1 MLTSLLQHAQTQS
14 FIGSETPL
22 HAAPQAFL
30 RYNQIAHRPD
40 IFIEEQIAQD
50 TVQRSKVQPL
60 TTGTTA
66 STVSTN
72 TTAAAAVVSAAPQ
85 YVTNVRLDSVCN
97 VPHAAAAATTSA
109 SYTTSTAVQEGSIEL
124 SQQEQDCSSRR
135 EFQVL
140 S

>member
-1 MLTSLLQHAQTQS
+1 MQS

-50 TVQRSKVQPL
+50 TVQRSKVQL
-60 TTGTTA
+60 LATATTA
-66 STVSTN
+66 GTN
-72 TTAAAAVVSAAPQ
+72 ATAAAAAPVVPQ
-85 YVTNVRLDSVCN
+85 FVTNVRLDSVCD

-109 SYTTSTAVQEGSIEL
+109 SYTTTTAVQEGSIEL

-135 EFQVL
+135 DFQVISL
-140 S
+140 KF